1 MERDLFDAGHRDFR
15 AMVRDFVAREV
26 EPHLAAWERAGAVD
40 RGFYAKAGGI
50 GLLGLNVEEKYGG
63 GGVADFR
70 YNLIV
75 IEELCRAG
83 ASSLA
88 MNVGGFNDLVAPY
101 LTELGTE
108 DQKRRW
114 LPALCAGTAVSA
126 LAMTEP
132 GTGSDLKAVRTT
144 AVRDGDQ
151 YIVNGAKTLISNGI
165 LADTVVTVVSTDLA
179 AGARGISLLVL
190 EGGMPGFER
199 GRKLDKIGLQAQD
212 TAELFFTDVRVPASN
227 LLGAEGHGFGYLMGN
242 LPQERMN
249 VAATAMA
256 AMERT
261 FRNTLEYTSQRQAF
275 GQPVADFQANRFTL
289 AELAT
294 EIQVARVFLD
304 RCVTELVAG
313 RLTDVDAAMA
323 KWWTTELQQRVVQR
337 CLQFHGGY
345 GFMREYPVTRD
356 FLDARGS
363 TLYAGTTEVMKEIIG
378 RSLR

>member
-1 MERDLFDAGHRDFR
+1 
-15 AMVRDFVAREV
+15 
-26 EPHLAAWERAGAVD
+26 
-40 RGFYAKAGGI
+40 
-50 GLLGLNVEEKYGG
+50 
-63 GGVADFR
+63 
-70 YNLIV
+70 
-75 IEELCRAG
+75 
-83 ASSLA
+83 
-88 MNVGGFNDLVAPY
+88 
-101 LTELGTE
+101 
-108 DQKRRW
+108 
-114 LPALCAGTAVSA
+114 
-126 LAMTEP
+126 
-132 GTGSDLKAVRTT
+132 
-144 AVRDGDQ
+144 
-151 YIVNGAKTLISNGI
+151 
-165 LADTVVTVVSTDLA
+165 
-179 AGARGISLLVL
+179 
-190 EGGMPGFER
+190 
-199 GRKLDKIGLQAQD
+199 
-212 TAELFFTDVRVPASN
+212 
-227 LLGAEGHGFGYLMGN
+227 MGN

-323 KWWTTELQQRVVQR
+323 KWWTTEFQQRVVQR

>member
-212 TAELFFTDVRVPASN
+212 TAELFFTDVRV
-227 LLGAEGHGFGYLMGN
+227 
-242 LPQERMN
+242 RR
-249 VAATAMA
+249 ATSSA
-256 AMERT
+256 RRDT
-261 FRNTLEYTSQRQAF
+261 GS
-275 GQPVADFQANRFTL
+275 
-289 AELAT
+289 AT
-294 EIQVARVFLD
+294 
-304 RCVTELVAG
+304 
-313 RLTDVDAAMA
+313 
-323 KWWTTELQQRVVQR
+323 
-337 CLQFHGGY
+337 
-345 GFMREYPVTRD
+345 
-356 FLDARGS
+356 
-363 TLYAGTTEVMKEIIG
+363 
-378 RSLR
+378 